1 MEALKKEPA
10 LMQLGIVQL
19 GIVQLRVEMN
29 PCGTDGGGRGRWTMR
44 VPGHVEQEHSRS
56 LQLLSLLSEF

>member
-19 GIVQLRVEMN
+19 QVEMD
-29 PCGTDGGGRGRWTMR
+29 PCGTDGGGRGRWKMR
-44 VPGHVEQEHSRS
+44 GPGHVEQEHSRWF
-56 LQLLSLLSEF
+56 QLLSLLSEF